1 MAHHQNAPCTADLVN
16 RVERIAGILPEEL
29 GDDLPWERY
38 LQDQMMCHK
47 VTAQSPELHEKLLS
61 ECEIKNTLVVV
72 VLLMTCL
79 ASLLFVLETQAAS
92 AWMLLTQNSDKLQML
107 IICTSTLRIG
117 RDL

>member
-1 MAHHQNAPCTADLVN
+1 MAHHQSAPCTADLVN
-16 RVERIAGILPEEL
+16 QVERIARILPEEL

-79 ASLLFVLETQAAS
+79 ASLLFVLETQ
-92 AWMLLTQNSDKLQML
+92 NSNKLQML